1 MAVLDLIPLPKKK
14 KKAPKGWAAPAI
26 KVPRYEPPVLRS
38 ENPVPKRLAKKLKA
52 ISRKYFVVNIIERLS
67 QFLGAVVLLLSVQMG
82 LDWLVNL
89 NFFERL
95 LILMADIGLLGYL
108 VYRHIAPLI
117 LKPLDLEACALKV
130 EKHWPRFRGR
140 MIATVQFGKR
150 RSSADS
156 PELIAVLQKE
166 TDSGTAM
173 MNFGEIVPT
182 RTMRRRFMGS
192 MLLAA
197 MFAGLFMVTEPG
209 SIALIKRVFLITAAV
224 PRKTGI
230 VCLSGNKIIPSGES
244 VILEAQATGI
254 IPSHGRVTL
263 TDDAGKVREITM
275 DPEKGQY
282 DKFSLKVDRIETPI
296 SYVITLNDAISDT
309 YTVKTIPRPL
319 VTAIDCEQIYPAY
332 TGLPNVKRTVGNLA
346 LLAGSKLKIQATTNS
361 KVVKAVA
368 KLIGIDKTVP
378 LKIRGPD
385 DNELAGQ
392 IDIPAT
398 NLTAF
403 SIQITN
409 EAGIVSGDETQ
420 YRVDL
425 IPDRPPTV
433 ELTFPER
440 LRELN
445 TLKAH
450 PTIAFVATDDFGLYK
465 VSLCYRIVQDTDMPA
480 TDANGNPLPPP
491 PATKIEM
498 DIPPGVHPL
507 SMKNRYALE
516 FSSIKPPLTE
526 GKTLE
531 YWMEAEDG
539 NNVTGPGIADSEHHT
554 IKIVSE
560 LEKKADIMNRWV
572 DELSTITEISET
584 QKSVNK
590 DLGDIIQGKT
600 DKK

>member
-26 KVPRYEPPVLRS
+26 KVPRYQPPVLPS
-38 ENPVPKRLAKKLKA
+38 ENPVPKRLAKKLRGIA
-52 ISRKYFVVNIIERLS
+52 RKYFFVNSIERLS
-67 QFLGAVVLLLSVQMG
+67 QLLGAVVVLLTLQMA

-89 NFFERL
+89 NFLERL
-95 LILMADIGLLGYL
+95 LILLGDVGLLGYF
-108 VYRHIAPLI
+108 VYRHLAPLI
-117 LKPLDLEACALKV
+117 LKPLNLEACALKV

-140 MIATVQFGKR
+140 MIATVQFGKS
-150 RSSADS
+150 RSPSDS
-156 PELIAVLQKE
+156 RELIAVLQQE
-166 TDSGTAM
+166 TDGRAAM
-173 MNFGEIVPT
+173 MKFGEIVPAKS
-182 RTMRRRFMGS
+182 MRRRFLGA
-192 MLLAA
+192 LILVAC
-197 MFAGLFMVTEPG
+197 FVCVFMITEPG
-209 SIALIKRVFLITAAV
+209 SIALIKRVFLINVPV

-230 VCLSGNKIIPSGES
+230 ICLSGNKIIPAGEG

-263 TDDAGKVREITM
+263 TDDTGKIREITM
-275 DPEKGQY
+275 DLEKGQF
-282 DKFSLKVDRIETPI
+282 DKFSLKVDRIETSL
-296 SYVITLNDAISDT
+296 SYVITLNDAVSDT

-319 VTAIDCEQIYPAY
+319 VTAIECEQVYPPY
-332 TGLPNVKRTVGNLA
+332 TGLPNTKRTVGNLA
-346 LLAGSKLKIQATTNS
+346 LLAGSKLKIHATTNS
-361 KVVKAVA
+361 KVVKALV
-368 KLIGIDKTVP
+368 KLVGTNKTVP
-378 LKIRGPD
+378 LTIGGD
-385 DNELAGQ
+385 DENQLTGQ
-392 IDIPAT
+392 FDIPT
-398 NLTAF
+398 SDLTAF

-409 EAGIVSGDETQ
+409 VAGIVSGDETQ
-420 YRVDL
+420 YRIDL

-433 ELTFPER
+433 DLTFPER
-440 LRELN
+440 LRTLN

-450 PTIAFVATDDFGLYK
+450 PIIAFVASDDFGLYK

-491 PATKIEM
+491 PPTKIEM
-498 DIPPGVHPL
+498 NLQAGTHPL

-516 FSSIKPPLTE
+516 FSNIKPPLTE

-539 NNVTGPGIADSEHHT
+539 NNVTGPGVTDSEHHT

-560 LEKKADIMNRWV
+560 LEMKADIMNRWV

-584 QKSVNK
+584 QKNVNK

>member
-1 MAVLDLIPLPKKK
+1 MAVLDLIPLPKKR

-26 KVPRYEPPVLRS
+26 KVRRYEPPILKS
-38 ENPVPKRLAKKLKA
+38 ENPIPKRLAKKLKGIA
-52 ISRKYFVVNIIERLS
+52 RKYFLVNFIERFA
-67 QFLGAVVLLLSVQMG
+67 QFVGALVVLLSAQMS

-89 NFFERL
+89 NFLERL
-95 LILMADIGLLGYL
+95 LILMADVGLLGYF
-108 VYRHIAPLI
+108 VYRYIVPLI
-117 LKPLDLEACALKV
+117 LKPLDMEACALKV

-140 MIATVQFGKR
+140 MIATVQFGEKR
-150 RSSADS
+150 SPSDS
-156 PELIAVLQKE
+156 RELIAVLQQE
-166 TDSGTAM
+166 TDGRAAM
-173 MNFGEIVPT
+173 MKFGEIVPA
-182 RTMRRRFMGS
+182 RSMRRRFLGAAVLVASFVCMF
-192 MLLAA
+192 MLA
-197 MFAGLFMVTEPG
+197 EPG
-209 SIALIKRVFLITAAV
+209 SIALLERVFLINVPV

-230 VCLSGNKIIPSGES
+230 ICLSGNKIIPAGEGI
-244 VILEAQATGI
+244 ILEAQATGI

-263 TDDAGKVREITM
+263 TDDAGKIREITM

-282 DKFSLKVDRIETPI
+282 DKFSLKIDRIEAPL
-296 SYVITLNDAISDT
+296 SYVITLNDATSDT

-319 VTAIDCEQIYPAY
+319 VTAIDCEQIYPPY
-332 TGLPNVKRTVGNLA
+332 TGLPNTKRTVGNLA
-346 LLAGSKLKIQATTNS
+346 LLAGSKLKIHATTNS
-361 KVVKAVA
+361 KVVKAVV
-368 KLIGIDKTVP
+368 KLVGINKTVP
-378 LKIRGPD
+378 LHIGGD
-385 DNELAGQ
+385 DGNELTGQ
-392 IDIPAT
+392 IDIPT
-398 NLTAF
+398 TDLTAF
-403 SIQITN
+403 AIQITN

-420 YRVDL
+420 YRIDL
-425 IPDRPPTV
+425 IPDRAPTV

-440 LRELN
+440 LRDLN

-465 VSLCYRIVQDTDMPA
+465 VSLCYRIVQDTDTPA

-498 DIPPGVHPL
+498 NIPAGTHPL
-507 SMKNRYALE
+507 SMKNRYSLD
-516 FSSIKPPLTE
+516 FSTIKPPLTE
-526 GKTLE
+526 DKTLE

-539 NNVTGPGIADSEHHT
+539 NNVTGPGITDSEHHT

-590 DLGDIIQGKT
+590 DLGDIIEGKT